1 MKEERPSQTVSYD
14 IAIDKEHALL
24 APRHVRDP
32 LAHRVEEGLGHHN
45 QIARESNENVN
56 LCIVHFVP
64 KRV

>member
-32 LAHRVEEGLGHHN
+32 LAHRVEWLGRHN
-45 QIARESNENVN
+45 QVTWEYGHNWG
-56 LCIVHFVP
+56 
-64 KRV
+64 